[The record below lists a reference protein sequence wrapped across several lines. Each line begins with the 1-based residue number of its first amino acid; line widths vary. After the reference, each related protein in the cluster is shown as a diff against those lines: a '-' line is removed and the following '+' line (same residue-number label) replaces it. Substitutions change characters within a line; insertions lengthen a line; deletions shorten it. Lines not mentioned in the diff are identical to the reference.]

1 MLEMLSREAAEQ
13 VPLSDSVGHR
23 ARDLRSQ
30 GLRDPD
36 ALHLAAA
43 EQGRCEVLV
52 TTDDR
57 FTAAARSMRPPSMV
71 RVENPVIFE
80 LEVFR

>member
-1 MLEMLSREAAEQ
+1 LASAA
-13 VPLSDSVGHR
+13 
-23 ARDLRSQ
+23 
-30 GLRDPD
+30 
-36 ALHLAAA
+36 
-43 EQGRCEVLV
+43 QGRCEVLV

-57 FTAAARSMRPPSMV
+57 FIAAARSMRPPSIV